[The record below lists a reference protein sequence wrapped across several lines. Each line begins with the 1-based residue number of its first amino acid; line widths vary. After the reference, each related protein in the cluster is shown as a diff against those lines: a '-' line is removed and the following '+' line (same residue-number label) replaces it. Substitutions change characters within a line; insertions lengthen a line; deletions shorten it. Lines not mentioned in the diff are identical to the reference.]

1 MNFKTLTC
9 PGLPNTCRVDVLVE
23 GSLARFP
30 NWPSIFLGHTM
41 PCQRL
46 KLYDVKAFTP
56 GLERLMSSGRDGL
69 AKHHIE
75 LPMKDIQ
82 PIQLSRIGQHV
93 PQEPSPLLEI
103 LTPRTC
109 VMGVPGLCIGKGLKN
124 AKCCRRI
131 AQSKPRA
138 GQRLMV
144 YTRVDIPQKLLHL
157 VPLSWLGLKMDV
169 VSLLSRG
176 VIDTLYNE
184 PTMIGAKGLLGIFW
198 GIFNKAEHL
207 QQTVKSCSA
216 MCL

>member
-1 MNFKTLTC
+1 
-9 PGLPNTCRVDVLVE
+9 
-23 GSLARFP
+23 
-30 NWPSIFLGHTM
+30 
-41 PCQRL
+41 
-46 KLYDVKAFTP
+46 
-56 GLERLMSSGRDGL
+56 MSSGRDGL

-75 LPMKDIQ
+75 LSMKDIQ
-82 PIQLSRIGQHV
+82 PMQLSRIGQHV
-93 PQEPSPLLEI
+93 TQKLSPPLKI

-109 VMGVPGLCIGKGLKN
+109 AMGVPGLCIGKGLKD

-157 VPLSWLGLKMDV
+157 LPLSWLGLKMDV

-176 VIDTLYNE
+176 IIDTFYNE
-184 PTMIGAKGLLGIFW
+184 PRMIGTKSHLGLLW
-198 GIFNKAEHL
+198 GIFNEAKHL
-207 QQTVKSCSA
+207 QQTVKSCSV